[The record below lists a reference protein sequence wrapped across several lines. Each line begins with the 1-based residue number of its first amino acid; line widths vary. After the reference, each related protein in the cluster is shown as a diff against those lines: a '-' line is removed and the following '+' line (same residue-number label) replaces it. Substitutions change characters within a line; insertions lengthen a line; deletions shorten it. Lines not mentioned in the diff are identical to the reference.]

1 MPIPLEG
8 TLAPNIV
15 CVGGYI
21 IRVTALNA
29 TTGAVVS
36 GVTVSGVSLQVD
48 ADEPV
53 EESPPVALLPPLL
66 VHEPQNTI
74 GGAH

>member
-15 CVGGYI
+15 CVGGYV

-48 ADEPV
+48 
-53 EESPPVALLPPLL
+53 SPTPIEPVALPPLPPLVAYGPEAPGL
-66 VHEPQNTI
+66 TR
-74 GGAH
+74 